1 MGLFVVAYY
10 YVGLKGDVA
19 QSVSQTVGQNGCL
32 VGLF

>member
-1 MGLFVVAYY
+1 MGLFVVAY